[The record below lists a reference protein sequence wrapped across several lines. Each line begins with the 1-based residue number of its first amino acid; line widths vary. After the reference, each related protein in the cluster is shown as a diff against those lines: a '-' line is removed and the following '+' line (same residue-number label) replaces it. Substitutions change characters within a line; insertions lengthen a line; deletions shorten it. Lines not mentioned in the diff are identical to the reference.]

1 MPPTLK
7 EIRQRKL
14 AERESKNR
22 FATDQNS
29 QFLSSA
35 DQDNLALLGAKL
47 IQSEIS
53 ARRLSRESYLTL
65 LIQRTRNI
73 GRHTL
78 NAVTEELYDD
88 ALRTA
93 QDMEDSTA
101 TVYNKN
107 QSIINALATND
118 FRLFI

>member
-1 MPPTLK
+1 MPTLL
-7 EIRQRKL
+7 EIRQSKL
-14 AERESKNR
+14 TDRESKNR
-22 FATDQNS
+22 FAAAQNS
-29 QFLSSA
+29 QLSSA
-35 DQDNLALLGAKL
+35 NQDNLAFLGAKL

-53 ARRLSRESYLTL
+53 SRRLSRESYLTL

-93 QDMEDSTA
+93 QEMDDSTA
-101 TVYNKN
+101 TE
-107 QSIINALATND
+107 
-118 FRLFI
+118 

>member
-1 MPPTLK
+1 MPPTLL

-22 FATDQNS
+22 VAAAQNS
-29 QFLSSA
+29 QLSSA
-35 DQDNLALLGAKL
+35 KQDNLALLGAKL

-53 ARRLSRESYLTL
+53 SRRLSRESYLTL

-78 NAVTEELYDD
+78 NAVTDELYDD

-93 QDMEDSTA
+93 QNMDDSTA
-101 TVYNKN
+101 TE
-107 QSIINALATND
+107 
-118 FRLFI
+118 